1 MSSSVSPYKTL
12 GVTVLPGSPT
22 GLQMQWAEVQ
32 GKCLLHA
39 GSEVMRSAVSDFWN
53 TVVADENSQ
62 KALSMCTI
70 IRKQRERVSTNEG
83 EGK

>member
-1 MSSSVSPYKTL
+1 MCQAQWVPTNSSESQFYLVP
-12 GVTVLPGSPT
+12 P
-22 GLQMQWAEVQ
+22 GLQMQQAEVQ

-39 GSEVMRSAVSDFWN
+39 SSEVMRSAVSHFWN
-53 TVVADENSQ
+53 TVVAAENSQ

-70 IRKQRERVSTNEG
+70 IRKQGERASINER